1 MSDEP
6 VVEHPTEEPPD
17 RYVTD
22 PVDPEQDDD
31 DDEADD

>member
-1 MSDEP
+1 MSDVDETP
-6 VVEHPTEEPPD
+6 DEE
-17 RYVTD
+17 VTD